1 MKVLISVICN
11 ECLDMFF
18 FIWYVNYIFNRWKE
32 ENKIVN
38 EYMVYCELISNIFMY
53 KVVGIECKYKNKL
66 RFIKCLYYL
75 IM

>member
-1 MKVLISVICN
+1 MLI
-11 ECLDMFF
+11 
-18 FIWYVNYIFNRWKE
+18 IFLIGEKK

-66 RFIKCLYYL
+66 RFIECLYYL

>member
-1 MKVLISVICN
+1 MLI
-11 ECLDMFF
+11 
-18 FIWYVNYIFNRWKE
+18 IFLIGEKKK